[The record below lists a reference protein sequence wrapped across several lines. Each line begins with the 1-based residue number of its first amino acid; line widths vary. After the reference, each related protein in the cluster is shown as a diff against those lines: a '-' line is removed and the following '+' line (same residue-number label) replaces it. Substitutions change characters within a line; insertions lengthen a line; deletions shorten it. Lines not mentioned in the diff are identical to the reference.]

1 MIIIIKKGCETM
13 LTEGMKAPT
22 FKLFSQSNDLV
33 SLSDYAGKKVVVYFY
48 PKDDT
53 PGCTAQACHYRDY
66 QDEFHKR
73 NVTVI
78 GISKDSVQSHQKF
91 LSKFNL
97 NFTLLA
103 DPETKV
109 IQEYGVWKE
118 KTLYGKKYMGVVRTT
133 FIINETGKIVK
144 VFDNVD
150 PNTDV
155 EKVISFIDSM

>member
-1 MIIIIKKGCETM
+1 M

-53 PGCTAQACHYRDY
+53 PGCTAQACYYRDH

-78 GISKDSVQSHQKF
+78 GISKDSVQSHLKF